1 MLSIER
7 ENLSSPLLADS
18 SVPTMNDNEEER
30 GTGFIAVVV
39 SANDNTNPNLTLHV
53 TPPSQPFWKSPAQ
66 ITAMVSNFS
75 TSYNVVNISLV
86 LPIFESIY
94 KVSEEEYA
102 TCASS
107 LLAGMAVGQ
116 LLGGALGDSFL
127 GRLGA
132 LHVAMA
138 FQIVSSI
145 GSALV
150 PTKHL
155 FLALAIWRFL
165 LGVGCGGVY
174 PLAAVLSA
182 EQGDQAHAP
191 KTEDETPEERRQQLH
206 RVVIVFSMQGVG
218 FLAVPLLTVPL
229 LYATDNVDLVWRL
242 VLGFGS
248 LPGLLLV
255 ALQYNLYRRNF
266 RDRHAVPPEEPAS
279 EAIAADV
286 PLEYGKSTWVSE
298 NHESTLISQNEQ
310 TEAEAMD
317 GYDDVIRPTS
327 LWDSIKHEPHLGRKL
342 IGTAGAWF
350 LFDVLFYGNTLFQP
364 VVMEAAFGGGVSA
377 LRKVATDSLILSL
390 IALPG
395 YIFSAIVMGKRVC
408 YLTQTPRFVQ
418 KQGFVVMGML
428 YAIIGSYWSFLKRVP
443 WLLVLVYGST
453 FFFANYGPNTT
464 TFVFPSLVYS
474 PECRSTLNGISAA
487 AGKAGALFGATLFE
501 PAARELGDDKVM
513 LICAGVSVLGFAITH
528 FFVRLPPAHHETQL

>member
-1 MLSIER
+1 MEI
-7 ENLSSPLLADS
+7 
-18 SVPTMNDNEEER
+18 DN
-30 GTGFIAVVV
+30 
-39 SANDNTNPNLTLHV
+39 N
-53 TPPSQPFWKSPAQ
+53 PPSLWKNAAQ

-86 LPIFESIY
+86 LPILQSIFN
-94 KVSEEEYA
+94 VSDEEEA

-107 LLAGMAVGQ
+107 LLAGMMVGQ
-116 LLGGALGDSFL
+116 VLGGALGDSFL

-132 LHVAMA
+132 LRVVMA
-138 FQIVSSI
+138 IQIASSI

-150 PTKHL
+150 PNSTHL
-155 FLALAIWRFL
+155 FSALAIWRFL
-165 LGVGCGGVY
+165 LGIGAGGVY

-191 KTEDETPEERRQQLH
+191 KLEDETPEERRQQLH

-229 LYATDNVDLVWRL
+229 LYATDNLDLVWRL

-255 ALQYNLYRRNF
+255 ALQYKLHRSSLQE
-266 RDRHAVPPEEPAS
+266 RHTVPVREPQEDEE
-279 EAIAADV
+279 ADV
-286 PLEYGKSTWVSE
+286 P
-298 NHESTLISQNEQ
+298 HEDGVIRESHSVLHAEHS
-310 TEAEAMD
+310 EAETSTAAVD
-317 GYDDVIRPTS
+317 EAVTHSPS
-327 LWDSIKHEPHLGRKL
+327 LWNSIKHEPQLGRKL
-342 IGTAGAWF
+342 VGTAGAWF
-350 LFDVLFYGNTLFQP
+350 VFDVLFYGNTLFQP
-364 VVMEAAFGGGVSA
+364 IVMETAFGGGGGEDA
-377 LRKVATDSLILSL
+377 LRRVATDSLILSL

-395 YIFSAIVMGKRVC
+395 YILSAIVMGKRVC
-408 YLTQTPRFVQ
+408 YITQTPRFVQ
-418 KQGFVVMGML
+418 MEGFVVMGML
-428 YAIIGSYWSFLKRVP
+428 YAIIGSYWSYLKRVP
-443 WLLVLVYGST
+443 WLLVLLYGST

-464 TFVFPSLVYS
+464 TFIFPSLVYS

-501 PAARELGDDKVM
+501 PAARDFGDDKVM

-528 FFVRLPPAHHETQL
+528 FFVRLPPVSGEAREL

>member
-1 MLSIER
+1 M
-7 ENLSSPLLADS
+7 
-18 SVPTMNDNEEER
+18 MNDCQEER
-30 GTGFIAVVV
+30 GTCFSDVDNGHRNVTID
-39 SANDNTNPNLTLHV
+39 SAPLALSKNA
-53 TPPSQPFWKSPAQ
+53 AQ

-75 TSYNVVNISLV
+75 TSYNVINISLV
-86 LPIFESIY
+86 LPILQSIFN
-94 KVSEEEYA
+94 VSDEEDA

-107 LLAGMAVGQ
+107 LLAGMVLGQ
-116 LLGGALGDSFL
+116 VLGGALGDSFL

-132 LHVAMA
+132 LRVVMA

-150 PTKHL
+150 PTTHL
-155 FLALAIWRFL
+155 FSALAIWRFL
-165 LGVGCGGVY
+165 LGIGAGGVY

-191 KTEDETPEERRQQLH
+191 RLEDETAEELRQQLH

-218 FLAVPLLTVPL
+218 FLAVPLVTVPL
-229 LYATDNVDLVWRL
+229 LYATDNLDLVWRL

-255 ALQYNLYRRNF
+255 VLQYKLHRSSLQE
-266 RDRHAVPPEEPAS
+266 RHTVPVREPEEEQESDLPPEHGVIRESYSVSQIEHS
-279 EAIAADV
+279 EAETATVDEVVTHA
-286 PLEYGKSTWVSE
+286 
-298 NHESTLISQNEQ
+298 
-310 TEAEAMD
+310 
-317 GYDDVIRPTS
+317 TS
-327 LWDSIKHEPHLGRKL
+327 LWDFIKHEPQLGRKL
-342 IGTAGAWF
+342 VGTAGAWF

-364 VVMEAAFGGGVSA
+364 IVMETAFGGGGGEDA

-395 YIFSAIVMGKRVC
+395 YILSGILMGKRVC
-408 YLTQTPRFVQ
+408 YITQTPRFVQ
-418 KQGFVVMGML
+418 MEGFVVMGML
-428 YAIIGSYWSFLKRVP
+428 YAIIGSYWSYLKRVP
-443 WLLVLVYGST
+443 WLLVLLYGST

-464 TFVFPSLVYS
+464 TFIFPSLVYS

-487 AGKAGALFGATLFE
+487 AGKAGALLGATLFE
-501 PAARELGDDKVM
+501 PAARDFGDDKVM

-528 FFVRLPPAHHETQL
+528 FFVRLPPVSSEARGL

>member
-7 ENLSSPLLADS
+7 ESLSSPLLADS
-18 SVPTMNDNEEER
+18 SVPKMNDHEEER

-39 SANDNTNPNLTLHV
+39 SANDNRNPNLTLHV
-53 TPPSQPFWKSPAQ
+53 TPPPQPFWKSPAQ

-86 LPIFESIY
+86 LPILESIY
-94 KVSEEEYA
+94 KVSEEEDA

-107 LLAGMAVGQ
+107 LLAGMVVGQ

-132 LHVAMA
+132 LHMVMA

-286 PLEYGKSTWVSE
+286 PIEYGKSPWVSE
-298 NHESTLISQNEQ
+298 NHESTLISQNER

-317 GYDDVIRPTS
+317 GYEDIIHATS

-364 VVMEAAFGGGVSA
+364 IVMEAAFGGGVSA